1 MAGFKR
7 VILEEFAPN
16 ETFPEILMPIKIHET
31 SVFIKVIT
39 KLNLQFFVSNVH
51 CIQDFI
57 EIVDL

>member
-1 MAGFKR
+1 
-7 VILEEFAPN
+7 
-16 ETFPEILMPIKIHET
+16 MPIKIHET